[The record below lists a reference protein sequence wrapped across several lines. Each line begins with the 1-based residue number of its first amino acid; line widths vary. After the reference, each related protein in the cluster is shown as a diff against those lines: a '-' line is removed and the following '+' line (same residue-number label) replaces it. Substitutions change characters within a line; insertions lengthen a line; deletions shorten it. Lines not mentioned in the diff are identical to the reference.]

1 MASAPD
7 RDGPDEDDQVALM
20 DLESSVGAEIVLSG
34 TRYVNF
40 GGSSYLGLA
49 SNPRILEA
57 GIAALRQLGAGGPI
71 PRGHAIGSR
80 PLRDVER
87 RARHF
92 FASDA
97 ALYLGSGY
105 HFGLAAPAVL
115 SAQYQAIFFDEFAH
129 FALRDGIAASGLPH
143 RSFRHLDV
151 EDLEH
156 QLRHHLAAGERP
168 LIVTDGLYS
177 TLGEIAPLDRLS
189 RVTAAYGGRLVV
201 DESHAFGVLGAS
213 GRGALEHHE
222 MIGAG
227 ALAGGS
233 LGKAFG
239 TCGGLALGSAAD
251 VQALESTP
259 VVRGASLGS
268 PAAAAMCAASLDYV
282 RDNPLLLTRL
292 RDNTSYLKSGL
303 RRLGITPRGDDI
315 APIASFALD
324 SSESTQR
331 LQAALLAEG
340 IFVYRSTYI
349 GAGDGGVIRCAVCA
363 DHGQQHLDVLLDALR
378 RLL

>member
-1 MASAPD
+1 
-7 RDGPDEDDQVALM
+7 M

-49 SNPRILEA
+49 ANPHILEA
-57 GIAALRQLGAGGPI
+57 GIATLRQLGAAGPI

-80 PLRDVER
+80 PLREVEQ
-87 RARHF
+87 RACHF

-97 ALYLGSGY
+97 ALYLGGGY
-105 HFGLAAPAVL
+105 HFGLAAPAAL
-115 SAQYQAIFFDEFAH
+115 SRQYQVIFFDEFAH
-129 FALRDGIAASGLPH
+129 FALRDGIAASGLPGW
-143 RSFRHLDV
+143 SFRHLDV

-156 QLRHHLAAGERP
+156 QLRDHLAAGERP

-177 TLGEIAPLDRLS
+177 TLGEIAPLDRLWP
-189 RVTAAYGGRLVV
+189 VTAAYDGRLVV

-213 GRGALEHHE
+213 GRGALEHHG
-222 MIGAG
+222 MAHSGS
-227 ALAGGS
+227 LAGGS

-239 TCGGLALGSAAD
+239 TSGGLALGSAAD
-251 VQALESTP
+251 VHALEATP
-259 VVRGASLGS
+259 VVRGASVGS

-282 RDNPLLLTRL
+282 GNNPLLLTRL
-292 RDNTSYLKSGL
+292 RNNTSYLKSGL
-303 RRLGITPRGDDI
+303 RRLGLHPRGDDI

-324 SSESTQR
+324 SRESMQR

-340 IFVYRSTYI
+340 IFVYLSTYI
-349 GAGDGGVIRCAVCA
+349 GAGSGGVIRCAVSA
-363 DHGQQHLDVLLDALR
+363 DHAQQHLDALLDALR
-378 RLL
+378 RMV

>member
-1 MASAPD
+1 MDRESSAMP
-7 RDGPDEDDQVALM
+7 LM
-20 DLESSVGAEIVLSG
+20 LESPLGAEIVLSG

-57 GIAALRQLGAGGPI
+57 GIAALRELGAGGPI
-71 PRGHAIGSR
+71 PRGHGIGSR
-80 PLRDVER
+80 PLRDVEQ

-97 ALYLGSGY
+97 ALYLGGGY
-105 HFGLAAPAVL
+105 HFGLAAPAML
-115 SAQYQAIFFDEFAH
+115 SAQYHAIFFDEFAH
-129 FALRDGIAASGLPH
+129 YALRDGIAASGLPR

-156 QLRHHLAAGERP
+156 QLRQHLAAGERP
-168 LIVTDGLYS
+168 LVVTDGLYS
-177 TLGEIAPLDRLS
+177 TLGEIAPLDRLW
-189 RVTAAYGGRLVV
+189 RVTAAYDGRLVV

-213 GRGALEHHE
+213 GRGALEHHG
-222 MIGAG
+222 IDRAG

-239 TCGGLALGSAAD
+239 TCGGLVLGSAAD
-251 VQALESTP
+251 VHALETTP
-259 VVRGASLGS
+259 VVRGASVGS
-268 PAAAAMCAASLDYV
+268 PASTAMCAASLDYV

-292 RDNTSYLKSGL
+292 RDNTAYLKSGL
-303 RRLGITPRGDDI
+303 RRLGLDPQGDDM
-315 APIASFALD
+315 APIASFSLD

-331 LQAALLAEG
+331 LHAALLAEG

-349 GAGDGGVIRCAVCA
+349 GAGNGGVIRCAVFA
-363 DHGQQHLDVLLDALR
+363 DHARQHLDVLLYALR

>member
-1 MASAPD
+1 MELESSAKP
-7 RDGPDEDDQVALM
+7 LI
-20 DLESSVGAEIVLSG
+20 LESSVGAEIVLSG
-34 TRYVNF
+34 DRYVNF

-57 GIAALRQLGAGGPI
+57 GIAALRELGAGGPI
-71 PRGHAIGSR
+71 PRGHAIASR
-80 PLRDVER
+80 PLQDVEQ

-105 HFGLAAPAVL
+105 QFGLAAPAAL
-115 SAQYQAIFFDEFAH
+115 HERYNAIFFDEFAH

-143 RSFRHLDV
+143 RSFRHRDV
-151 EDLEH
+151 EDLDH
-156 QLRHHLAAGERP
+156 QLRRHLAAGERP
-168 LIVTDGLYS
+168 LVVTDGLYS

-189 RVTAAYGGRLVV
+189 RVAAAYDGRLVV
-201 DESHAFGVLGAS
+201 DESHAFGILGAS
-213 GRGALEHHE
+213 GRGALEHHG
-222 MIGAG
+222 MTGGG

-259 VVRGASLGS
+259 VVRGASVGA

-292 RDNTSYLKSGL
+292 RDNTAYLKSGL
-303 RRLGITPRGDDI
+303 RRLGLNPRGDDI

-324 SSESTQR
+324 SGESTRR
-331 LQAALLAEG
+331 LHAALLAEG
-340 IFVYRSTYI
+340 IFAYLSTYI
-349 GAGDGGVIRCAVCA
+349 GAGSGGVIRCAVFA
-363 DHGQQHLDVLLDALR
+363 DHGRHHLDALLDALR
-378 RLL
+378 KFI

>member
-1 MASAPD
+1 MDLNSSAMP
-7 RDGPDEDDQVALM
+7 LM
-20 DLESSVGAEIVLSG
+20 LESSVGAEIVLSG
-34 TRYVNF
+34 ARYVNF

-49 SNPRILEA
+49 SHPRILEA
-57 GIAALRQLGAGGPI
+57 GIAALRESGAGGPI
-71 PRGHAIGSR
+71 PRGHAICSR
-80 PLRDVER
+80 PIQDVEQ
-87 RARHF
+87 RACQY

-105 HFGLAAPAVL
+105 QFGLAAPAAVGG
-115 SAQYQAIFFDEFAH
+115 QYPAIFFDEFAH
-129 FALRDGIAASGLPH
+129 FALRDGIAASGLPR

-156 QLRHHLAAGERP
+156 QLRHHLAAGQRP
-168 LIVTDGLYS
+168 LVVTDGLYS

-189 RVTAAYGGRLVV
+189 RVAAAYNGRLVV

-213 GRGALEHHE
+213 GRGALEHHG
-222 MIGAG
+222 MIRVG

-239 TCGGLALGSAAD
+239 TCGGLVLGSAAD
-251 VQALESTP
+251 VRALESTP
-259 VVRGASLGS
+259 VVRGASSGS

-282 RDNPLLLTRL
+282 RDNPLLLARL
-292 RDNTSYLKSGL
+292 RDNTSYLKAGL
-303 RRLGITPRGDDI
+303 RRLGLNPRGDEI

-324 SSESTQR
+324 SAKSMQR
-331 LQAALLAEG
+331 LQAALLAEHL
-340 IFVYRSTYI
+340 FVYRSTYL
-349 GAGDGGVIRCAVCA
+349 GAGTAGVIRCAVFA
-363 DHGQQHLDVLLDALR
+363 DHGRQHLDALLDALR

>member
-1 MASAPD
+1 MDVKSSAKP
-7 RDGPDEDDQVALM
+7 LM
-20 DLESSVGAEIVLSG
+20 LESAVGAEIVLSG
-34 TRYVNF
+34 SRYVNF

-57 GIAALRQLGAGGPI
+57 GIAALRALGAGGPI

-80 PLRDVER
+80 PLRDVEQ
-87 RARHF
+87 RACDF

-115 SAQYQAIFFDEFAH
+115 GRQCDAVFFDEFAH
-129 FALRDGIAASGLPH
+129 FALQDGMAASGLPR

-151 EDLEH
+151 EDLER
-156 QLRHHLAAGERP
+156 QLKHHLAAGERP
-168 LIVTDGLYS
+168 LVVTDGLYS
-177 TLGEIAPLDRLS
+177 TLGEIAPLDRLW
-189 RVTAAYGGRLVV
+189 RVAAAYDGRLIV

-213 GRGALEHHE
+213 GRGALEHHG
-222 MIGAG
+222 ITGAG
-227 ALAGGS
+227 LLAGGS
-233 LGKAFG
+233 MGKAFG

-251 VQALESTP
+251 VQALQTTP
-259 VVRGASLGS
+259 VVRGASVGS

-282 RDNPLLLTRL
+282 RNNPLLLTRL
-292 RDNTSYLKSGL
+292 RENTSYLKSGL
-303 RRLGITPRGDDI
+303 RRLGLNPRGDDI

-331 LQAALLAEG
+331 LHAALLAEG
-340 IFVYRSTYI
+340 IFVYLSTYI
-349 GAGDGGVIRCAVCA
+349 GAGSGGVIRCAVFA
-363 DHGQQHLDVLLDALR
+363 DHGRQHLDALLDALR